1 MNNNFDLF
9 IIGGGIN
16 GAGIARDA
24 SGRGL
29 SVCLA
34 DKGKVGNA
42 TSSWSTKLIHGGLR
56 YLENYDFKL
65 VRESLKEREIIFQIA
80 NNISKLTP
88 FIIPHSKKLRPS
100 WLIKIGLF
108 LYDRIGGKSIIP
120 KSKTIS
126 IQKNYPDILKSKF
139 IKGFQYYDVQIDDKK
154 LTQLNAR
161 DAKKNGALILE
172 DIKVIKVERNIKNW
186 KIYLNDGRTIKSKV
200 LINASGPW
208 VNEVVQ
214 DIIETSSK
222 KKIRLVRGSHIII
235 KKLYEEEVA
244 FTLQNDDKRIVF
256 VLPYKE
262 KFSLIGTTEVEV
274 FSPNNPQIDQNEI
287 DYLISSVN
295 NYFKKEIQTS
305 DIIETY
311 SGIRPLIE
319 DFKQASKVTRDYIFD
334 LNVENNLP
342 PLLNIYGGKLTTY
355 RRLAEKVLLDLKKY
369 LPPNTNKN
377 WTSKKTLS

>member
-1 MNNNFDLF
+1 MVYKN
-9 IIGGGIN
+9 
-16 GAGIARDA
+16 
-24 SGRGL
+24 
-29 SVCLA
+29 
-34 DKGKVGNA
+34 
-42 TSSWSTKLIHGGLR
+42 W
-56 YLENYDFKL
+56 
-65 VRESLKEREIIFQIA
+65 IIFIR
-80 NNISKLTP
+80 SP
-88 FIIPHSKKLRPS
+88 
-100 WLIKIGLF
+100 W
-108 LYDRIGGKSIIP
+108 GKSIIP

-126 IQKNYPDILKSKF
+126 IQKNYPDILKSNF

-222 KKIRLVRGSHIII
+222 KNIRLVRGSHIII

-295 NYFKKEIQTS
+295 NYFKKEIKAS

-319 DFKQASKVTRDYIFD
+319 DFKEASKVTRDYIFD

-377 WTSKKTLS
+377 WTSKKALS

>member
-1 MNNNFDLF
+1 MNNSFDLF

-65 VRESLKEREIIFQIA
+65 VRESLKEREIIYQIA
-80 NNISKLTP
+80 NDISRITP
-88 FIIPHSKKLRPS
+88 FIIPHSKKLRPA

-108 LYDRIGGKSIIP
+108 LYDHLGGKSIIP

-126 IQKNYPDILKSKF
+126 IQKNYPDILKSNF
-139 IKGFQYYDVQIDDKK
+139 IKGFRYYDVQIDDKK

-186 KIYLNDGRTIKSKV
+186 KIYLNDGRTLKSKV

-208 VNEVVQ
+208 VNEVAE

-295 NYFKKEIQTS
+295 NYFKKEIKAS

-319 DFKQASKVTRDYIFD
+319 DFKEASKVTRDYIFD

-377 WTSKKTLS
+377 WTSKKALS

>member
-1 MNNNFDLF
+1 MNDNFDLF

-80 NNISKLTP
+80 NDISKLTP
-88 FIIPHSKKLRPS
+88 FIIPHSKKLRPA
-100 WLIKIGLF
+100 WFIKIGLF
-108 LYDRIGGKSIIP
+108 LYDYLGGKSIIP

-126 IQKNYPDILKSKF
+126 IQKNYPDILKSNF

-222 KKIRLVRGSHIII
+222 KNIRLVRGSHIII

-295 NYFKKEIQTS
+295 NYFKKEIKAS

-319 DFKQASKVTRDYIFD
+319 DFKEASKVTRDYIFD

>member
-1 MNNNFDLF
+1 MNDNFDLF

-29 SVCLA
+29 AVCLA
-34 DKGKVGNA
+34 DKGKIGNA

-65 VRESLKEREIIFQIA
+65 VRESLKEREIIYQIA

-88 FIIPHSKKLRPS
+88 FIIPHSNRLRPI

-108 LYDRIGGKSIIP
+108 LYDHLGGKTIIP
-120 KSKTIS
+120 KSKAIN
-126 IQKNYPDILKSKF
+126 IQKKYPNILKSHF
-139 IKGFQYYDVQIDDKK
+139 IKGFQYYDVQINDKR
-154 LTQLNAR
+154 LTQLNTI
-161 DAKKNGALILE
+161 DAQKNGALILE
-172 DIKVIKVERNIKNW
+172 DTEVTKVVRNTNNW
-186 KIYLNDGRTIKSKV
+186 NIYLSDGRLITSKI

-208 VNEVVQ
+208 VNEVVR
-214 DIIETSSK
+214 DIIKIPLK
-222 KKIRLVRGSHIII
+222 KTLRLVKGSHIIM
-235 KKLYEEEVA
+235 KKLYDEEIA
-244 FTLQNDDKRIVF
+244 FTLQNEDKRIVF
-256 VLPYKE
+256 VLPYKD

-274 FSPNNPQIDQNEI
+274 SSPNNPQIDQNEI
-287 DYLISSVN
+287 NYLISSVN
-295 NYFKKEIQTS
+295 NYFHKAIKAS

-311 SGIRPLIE
+311 AGIRPLIE
-319 DFKQASKVTRDYIFD
+319 DFQEASKVTRDYTFD
-334 LNVENNLP
+334 LNVENNLS

-355 RRLAEKVLLDLKKY
+355 RRLAEKVLLDIKKY